1 MDKPIQ
7 LTMNSRKG
15 WGGWNNISISSMN
28 RQMEI
33 LDLRGQIQAILVG
46 NYVDTQCKSLT
57 TKNVGIEWWD
67 GVGF

>member
-1 MDKPIQ
+1 MEKPIK
-7 LTMNSRKG
+7 LTMNSWKG

-46 NYVDTQCKSLT
+46 NYVDTQCKSLAI
-57 TKNVGIEWWD
+57 NHVGIEWWN
-67 GVGF
+67 GVVV